1 MTQSVACSFH
11 TLPLAGSFPHGRE
24 KVYHGVASHRIG
36 RHISTGSFHSD
47 EGTRVT
53 QSIEPFLTGN
63 LPGIGGQIRAI
74 PEDFQVE
81 EQPLYLPCGEG
92 EHLYVTITKR
102 GLSTPD
108 LVRRLSAS
116 LGIKI
121 QAIGV
126 AGLKDA
132 RAVTTQMVS
141 LQGIHPEQLSRLRV
155 DDVVLKVQTLGRH
168 RNRLRTG
175 HHSGNRFRIVI
186 RNVADHAV
194 DTVPA
199 VFQLLS
205 TRGVPN
211 YFGPQ
216 RQGKTGDN
224 YQVGALLLH
233 DGRRREK
240 MSRATRIWYLNA
252 YQSFLFNRIL
262 ARRIDHL
269 DRIFVGDWAMKLENG
284 ACFQVDDA
292 EKEQP
297 RADRFEISP
306 TGILFGSRVSWA
318 SGEPGRIEETV
329 VAEAGAT
336 KETLVASAKACG
348 FRGERRALRV
358 HLAELEWSLN
368 GSSLTISFSL
378 PPGAYATSVLREVMK
393 SPANP

>member
-1 MTQSVACSFH
+1 MTQ
-11 TLPLAGSFPHGRE
+11 P
-24 KVYHGVASHRIG
+24 I
-36 RHISTGSFHSD
+36 D
-47 EGTRVT
+47 
-53 QSIEPFLTGN
+53 PFLTGN
-63 LPGIGGQIRAI
+63 LPGIGGQIRTV
-74 PEDFQVE
+74 PEDFHVE
-81 EQPLYLPCGEG
+81 ERPLYLPCGEG

-108 LVRRLSAS
+108 LVRRLSSS
-116 LGIKI
+116 LGIKA

-141 LQGIHPEQLSRLRV
+141 LQGIYPEQISRLRI
-155 DDVVLKVQTLGRH
+155 DDIILNVQILGRH

-175 HHSGNRFRIVI
+175 HHSGNRFRLVI

-194 DTVPA
+194 ETVPA
-199 VFQLLS
+199 VLQQLS

-216 RQGKTGDN
+216 RQGKAGDN
-224 YQVGALLLH
+224 YRIGAMLLH
-233 DGRRREK
+233 DTRRREK
-240 MSRATRIWYLNA
+240 MNRATRIWYLNA

-269 DRIFVGDWAMKLENG
+269 DRVFVGDWAMKLENG
-284 ACFQVDDA
+284 ACFQVEDA

-318 SGEPGRIEETV
+318 SGEPGRVEEAV
-329 VAEAGAT
+329 IAEAGAT
-336 KETLVASAKACG
+336 KETLVAAAKACG

-358 HLAELEWSLN
+358 PLAELEWSLD
-368 GSSLTISFSL
+368 GSTLTLAFAL
-378 PPGAYATSVLREVMK
+378 PPGAYATSVLRELMK
-393 SPANP
+393 TLPSDP